1 MKEKEWWE
9 YLDWSTMKRTWDR
22 LPKELKQKII
32 AEGFWSKGK
41 EIFEETVSSET
52 EGAGMKKNNILD
64 FYPFPEEFSSSK
76 QAIFRHKLRKKLP
89 KECEKCGAKRDLT
102 IHHKNGIASDNRLCN
117 LQILCKKCHLAHHKR
132 VSSEQTV
139 PNKQLGEKKSE

>member
-41 EIFEETVSSET
+41 EIFEETVSSE
-52 EGAGMKKNNILD
+52 K
-64 FYPFPEEFSSSK
+64 S
-76 QAIFRHKLRKKLP
+76 R
-89 KECEKCGAKRDLT
+89 
-102 IHHKNGIASDNRLCN
+102 
-117 LQILCKKCHLAHHKR
+117 
-132 VSSEQTV
+132 
-139 PNKQLGEKKSE
+139 GEK